1 MNHPPKT
8 ILFKLLTRKLAV
20 IILIASSA
28 AGAFATLGDG
38 KVKSNKAK
46 RSLLSDKTSVKAGTF
61 SLKSGYSYRGNTVI
75 NSRTQKYVNLNTVVS
90 YQRGHT
96 SYVLPMKKKV
106 ILDKV
111 TFNPNA
117 ATRN

>member
-1 MNHPPKT
+1 MNHSPKA
-8 ILFKLLTRKLAV
+8 ILLRILSRKLAV
-20 IILIASSA
+20 IILMAGSA
-28 AGAFATLGDG
+28 AAAFATLGDG
-38 KVKSNKAK
+38 KIKSDRSK

-61 SLKSGYSYRGNTVI
+61 SLKSGYTYRGTQVI
-75 NSRTQKYVNLNTVVS
+75 NARKPQYVNMNTMVS

-106 ILDKV
+106 MLDKV

-117 ATRN
+117 STRN